1 MRRRRTRRGIDVQ
14 YQATAEHVAGYLREQ
29 QIILT
34 YDPSVGALHVGTA
47 EATQTI
53 ALTAS

>member
-29 QIILT
+29 QIILI